1 MARHRLSAQI
11 ERLRRTSGI
20 RVSVRP
26 AIMLMLVVVIGGNAR
41 VGTPLASA
49 VSPEGPEAQ
58 IRAVLDAQVAAW
70 NRGDVPAF
78 MQGYWNSPDT
88 EFVGSSGI
96 VRGWQP
102 VLDRYRKAY
111 PDRAAMGHLDFS
123 GLEIE
128 VLSPDAALVVGHF
141 RLERQSDSPSGVFTL
156 IFRKFPEG
164 WRIIHDHTSQ
174 VAAQAAV
181 PASQH

>member
-1 MARHRLSAQI
+1 MEFLLLITMLFQGAAAAPAAPRPQEA
-11 ERLRRTSGI
+11 
-20 RVSVRP
+20 SVRD
-26 AIMLMLVVVIGGNAR
+26 A
-41 VGTPLASA
+41 
-49 VSPEGPEAQ
+49 AQ

-70 NRGDVPAF
+70 NQGDVTAF

-102 VLDRYRKAY
+102 VLDRYRKTY

-123 GLEIE
+123 GLEITI
-128 VLSPDAALVVGHF
+128 LGPDAALVVGHF
-141 RLERQSDSPSGVFTL
+141 HLQRQNDAPAGVFTL

-164 WRIIHDHTSQ
+164 WKIIHDHTSQ
-174 VAAQAAV
+174 TIA
-181 PASQH
+181 PRGS